1 MIYLDYSATTKV
13 NDEVLDTYIKV
24 SNNYIGNSNSLH
36 KLGIQSREIEKS
48 ATNQI
53 ASLLKV
59 KNSEI
64 IYTSGASES
73 NNLAIKGVLDAYPKR
88 GKEIITT
95 KLEHSSI
102 LEPLKTL
109 ENKGYI
115 VNYVKLTKEGLID
128 LDDLK
133 RLLNDNTILVTLS
146 SVSSEIGL
154 KQNIEEISK
163 IVKTFP
169 KCFLHVDA
177 TQSIGKVDI
186 DLKGADLIS
195 LSAHKFYGP
204 KGIGIL
210 VKKDN
215 VLLKSQIEGG
225 DSTTLYRSGTPAL
238 PLIVSMAKALRLA
251 LDDLDNKYKYVEG
264 INNNLRE
271 YFKQYSNI
279 YINSTNKSIPH
290 ILNIS
295 LNNIKPETMLHALE
309 EKEIYIS
316 TKSACSSSK
325 DQSLSVL
332 ELTNNIDNAKTS
344 IRVSLSYLTTK
355 EEIEIFKKAFDE
367 CYRRLNFR

>member
-1 MIYLDYSATTKV
+1 MIYLDYSATTKI

-24 SNNYIGNSNSLH
+24 SRNYIGNSNSLH
-36 KLGIQSREIEKS
+36 KLGIESREIEKS
-48 ATNQI
+48 ATEQI

-59 KNSEI
+59 NDSGI

-73 NNLAIKGVLDAYPKR
+73 NNLAIKGLLDAYPKR
-88 GKEIITT
+88 GRHIITT
-95 KLEHSSI
+95 KLEHSSV

-109 ENKGYI
+109 EGKGYKI
-115 VNYVKLTKEGLID
+115 SYAKLTKDGLID
-128 LDDLK
+128 LDDLE
-133 RLLNDNTILVTLS
+133 RLINDETILVTIA

-154 KQNIEEISK
+154 KQNISEVSK
-163 IVKTFP
+163 IVKKYP
-169 KCFLHVDA
+169 RCFLHVDA

-186 DLKGADLIS
+186 DLSGADLIS

-204 KGIGIL
+204 KGIGLLI
-210 VKKDN
+210 KKDN

-225 DSTTLYRSGTPAL
+225 DSTTSYRSGTPAL

-251 LDDLDNKYKYVEG
+251 LENLNDKYNYVE
-264 INNNLRE
+264 ILNNNLRE
-271 YFKQYSNI
+271 YFKGYSNI
-279 YINSTNKSIPH
+279 HINSTDKSIPH

-309 EKEIYIS
+309 ENDIYIS

-325 DQSLSVL
+325 NYSLSVL
-332 ELTNNIDNAKTS
+332 ELTNNKDFAKTS
-344 IRVSLSYLTTK
+344 IRISLSYLTTK
-355 EEIEIFKKAFDE
+355 EEIEIFKQIFDK

>member
-24 SNNYIGNSNSLH
+24 TNNYIGNSNSLH

-109 ENKGYI
+109 EKKGYI